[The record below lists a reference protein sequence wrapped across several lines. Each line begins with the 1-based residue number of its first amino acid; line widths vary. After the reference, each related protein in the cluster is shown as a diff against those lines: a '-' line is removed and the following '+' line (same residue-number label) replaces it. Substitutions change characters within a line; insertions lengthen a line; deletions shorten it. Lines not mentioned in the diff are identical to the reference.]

1 MYLQGPTGLAISL
14 GWPVINNIRGDIMA
28 NKNAYKGSTKNLSS
42 FVKGVKA
49 AQKRKQHRDNLDK
62 MRAQEAL
69 TGKNKKRKK

>member
-1 MYLQGPTGLAISL
+1 
-14 GWPVINNIRGDIMA
+14 MA
-28 NKNAYKGSTKNLSS
+28 KNQYKGPSKTESA

-69 TGKNKKRKK
+69 ANKNKKRKK

>member
-1 MYLQGPTGLAISL
+1 
-14 GWPVINNIRGDIMA
+14 MA
-28 NKNAYKGSTKNLSS
+28 KNQSKVPSKTESS
-42 FVKGVKA
+42 FIAGVKA